1 MLRQNSAGN
10 QWLSAG
16 RKTAF
21 RGQISASSSRQ
32 GAGRRRCSKS
42 YVKQI
47 RATTSERNRKARLR
61 VAEGELR
68 SPPSTTKIRKK
79 TMVNAVSSQAATLNP
94 SPIQLSTGTTS
105 PNSPHP
111 TRRRTTAT
119 VARPRRC
126 RCRRTR

>member
-21 RGQISASSSRQ
+21 RGQISASRQ

-94 SPIQLSTGTTS
+94 SPIQLSTGTT
-105 PNSPHP
+105 
-111 TRRRTTAT
+111 
-119 VARPRRC
+119 
-126 RCRRTR
+126 